1 MFSHKFLLNKLF
13 LLFRTRP
20 HDTVTW
26 HHFSER
32 DPPLPDPN
40 GSLSKVFDREIEAAN
55 EEVTSGGVESLD
67 TYTANDKRPAKNSS
81 LAMRLYR

>member
-1 MFSHKFLLNKLF
+1 MLNKLF
-13 LLFRTRP
+13 LLFHTRP

-32 DPPLPDPN
+32 DPPLPDLN
-40 GSLSKVFDREIEAAN
+40 DSLSKVVDREIEAAN
-55 EEVTSGGVESLD
+55 EEVTSGGVESPGA
-67 TYTANDKRPAKNSS
+67 YTANDKCPAKNSS